1 LGLRIQKGADNLKI
15 MNRRVGQKG
24 FTLIELLFIVAIIGI
39 LASIAVTQFS
49 NYRKR
54 SYNASAQSDLR
65 NAATAQEAYFAE
77 YEAYVSDLTYLA
89 GTTYGLYTTEGVI
102 LSGTAGIDRYT
113 MTAYHPSGN
122 RTYRLLGPGG
132 RITY

>member
-1 LGLRIQKGADNLKI
+1 

-65 NAATAQEAYFAE
+65 NAATAQEAYFADTDS
-77 YEAYVSDLTYLA
+77 YVNDPTSLIGA
-89 GTTYGLYTTEGVI
+89 TYGLYTSEDVQ
-102 LSGTAGIDRYT
+102 LSGIAGSDAYT
-113 MTAYHPSGN
+113 MTAYHSSGH
-122 RTYRLLGPGG
+122 RTYRLSGPGG
-132 RITY
+132 SITY